1 MGKTNKINGLNNKI
15 DHSIQEANKKN
26 ICPSD
31 KYDYDFPNI
40 LGLIRVKSSKSVQ
53 LNIVETE
60 SERKLSEV
68 KSSKS
73 VQLDL
78 VETESEKKISEDID
92 TTKDY
97 NDSFDSKLQ
106 ANVVNKVNKS
116 DLSQSLV
123 DLEIFSDFNSEC
135 QELNDHNNLIPAHSL
150 LNMSTTGS
158 KQTKTSPLDVNIN
171 INTNSESNPKCDKI
185 VKTLPIGSIKKS
197 KCKELPPG
205 IYLNDHILVNSSKI
219 GQLNMPIVTNLVDK
233 EQKVIEIGSV
243 ESYDNN
249 SSLLTLDNTNFNS
262 YCSNSTITSKS
273 VFDRNY
279 LDFGDH
285 ELFCESCDDFHPHH
299 KGPHLST
306 CKQNKNNVDSLLNCV
321 LDKKDTTIVENPIVV
336 NKQLKHKVDRPVGG
350 KEVNDAEELKKTSL
364 MLSKGKRYQVQFKTK
379 VVNYALNHN
388 TKEAAHMFKVN
399 RGTVSEWLTERKRYI
414 DSSSPKQFV
423 DKVIL
428 YVLNNLLS
436 KVINRLYLIGITY
449 SMILK
454 PYSVA

>member
-1 MGKTNKINGLNNKI
+1 MSKVKNPMGKTNKINGLNNKI
-15 DHSIQEANKKN
+15 DHSIHKANKKKEQN

-31 KYDYDFPNI
+31 KYGYDLPNI

-73 VQLDL
+73 VQLNL
-78 VETESEKKISEDID
+78 VETESERKISEDID
-92 TTKDY
+92 TNTDY

-106 ANVVNKVNKS
+106 ANVVNKVMKS

-123 DLEIFSDFNSEC
+123 GLEIFSDFNSEC

-150 LNMSTTGS
+150 LNMSTSGS
-158 KQTKTSPLDVNIN
+158 KQTKTSPLDVNLN
-171 INTNSESNPKCDKI
+171 INTNSESNPKRDKI

-197 KCKELPPG
+197 KCKELTPG

-219 GQLNMPIVTNLVDK
+219 GQLNMPILTNLVDK
-233 EQKVIEIGSV
+233 EQNVIEIGSV
-243 ESYDNN
+243 ESYNNN
-249 SSLLTLDNTNFNS
+249 SSLPTLDNTNFNS

-273 VFDRNY
+273 MFDRNY

-321 LDKKDTTIVENPIVV
+321 LDKKDTTIVANPIVV

-350 KEVNDAEELKKTSL
+350 KGVNDAEELKKTSL

-388 TKEAAHMFKVN
+388 TKQAAHMFKVN

-414 DSSSPKQFV
+414 DSSSPKLFI
-423 DKVIL
+423 DKVIFI
-428 YVLNNLLS
+428 S
-436 KVINRLYLIGITY
+436 LIIFY
-449 SMILK
+449 QK
-454 PYSVA
+454 

>member
-1 MGKTNKINGLNNKI
+1 M
-15 DHSIQEANKKN
+15 
-26 ICPSD
+26 
-31 KYDYDFPNI
+31 
-40 LGLIRVKSSKSVQ
+40 KSSKSVQ

-73 VQLDL
+73 VQLNL
-78 VETESEKKISEDID
+78 VETESERKISEDID

-106 ANVVNKVNKS
+106 ANVVNKVKKS

-123 DLEIFSDFNSEC
+123 GLEIFSDFNSEY

-150 LNMSTTGS
+150 LNMSTSGS
-158 KQTKTSPLDVNIN
+158 KQTKTSPLDVNVN
-171 INTNSESNPKCDKI
+171 INTNSESNSKRDEI
-185 VKTLPIGSIKKS
+185 VKTLPIRSIKKS
-197 KCKELPPG
+197 KCKELTPG

-219 GQLNMPIVTNLVDK
+219 GQLNMPIANLVDK

-249 SSLLTLDNTNFNS
+249 SPLLTLDNTNFNS

-273 VFDRNY
+273 MFDRNY

-321 LDKKDTTIVENPIVV
+321 LDKNDTTIVANPIVV

-350 KEVNDAEELKKTSL
+350 KGVNGAEELKKTSL

-388 TKEAAHMFKVN
+388 TKQAAHMFKVN

-414 DSSSPKQFV
+414 DSSSPKQFI
-423 DKVIL
+423 DKVIYMSLIIL
-428 YVLNNLLS
+428 YQ
-436 KVINRLYLIGITY
+436 K
-449 SMILK
+449 
-454 PYSVA
+454 

>member
-15 DHSIQEANKKN
+15 DHAIHKANKKKKQN

-31 KYDYDFPNI
+31 KYGYDFPNI

-68 KSSKS
+68 KPSESE
-73 VQLDL
+73 QLDL
-78 VETESEKKISEDID
+78 VETESERKLTEDID

-106 ANVVNKVNKS
+106 ANVVNKVKKS

-123 DLEIFSDFNSEC
+123 GLEIFSDFNSEC
-135 QELNDHNNLIPAHSL
+135 QELNDHNNLIPSHSL
-150 LNMSTTGS
+150 LNMSTSGS
-158 KQTKTSPLDVNIN
+158 KQTKTSPLDVNVN
-171 INTNSESNPKCDKI
+171 INTNSESPKRNKI

-197 KCKELPPG
+197 KRKELTPG
-205 IYLNDHILVNSSKI
+205 IYLNDHILINSSKI
-219 GQLNMPIVTNLVDK
+219 GQLNMPIATNLVDK
-233 EQKVIEIGSV
+233 EQKVTEIGSV

-273 VFDRNY
+273 MFDRNY

-321 LDKKDTTIVENPIVV
+321 LDKKDTTIVANPIVV
-336 NKQLKHKVDRPVGG
+336 NKQLKHKMDRPVGG
-350 KEVNDAEELKKTSL
+350 KGVNDAEELKKTSL

-388 TKEAAHMFKVN
+388 TKQAAHMFKVN

-414 DSSSPKQFV
+414 DNSSPKQFI
-423 DKVIL
+423 DKVI
-428 YVLNNLLS
+428 YMS
-436 KVINRLYLIGITY
+436 LIIFY
-449 SMILK
+449 QK
-454 PYSVA
+454 

>member
-1 MGKTNKINGLNNKI
+1 MGKTNKITGLNNKI
-15 DHSIQEANKKN
+15 DHSIHKANKKNKQN

-31 KYDYDFPNI
+31 KYGYDFPNI
-40 LGLIRVKSSKSVQ
+40 LGLIRVK
-53 LNIVETE
+53 
-60 SERKLSEV
+60 

-205 IYLNDHILVNSSKI
+205 IYLNDHILVNSLKI

-321 LDKKDTTIVENPIVV
+321 LDKKDTTTVENPIVV
-336 NKQLKHKVDRPVGG
+336 KKQLKHKVDRPVGG
-350 KEVNDAEELKKTSL
+350 KGVNDAEELKKTSL

-388 TKEAAHMFKVN
+388 TKQAAHMFKVN

-414 DSSSPKQFV
+414 DSSSLKQFV

-436 KVINRLYLIGITY
+436 KVISRLYLIGITY